1 MSPARLSLREEDVVR
16 LTLEFLNNRE
26 LHISQLSLE
35 RETGVINGQYSDDVL
50 FLRQLILDG
59 QWDDVVE
66 FIQPLEALQNFDM
79 KQFRYTILRHKY
91 IELLC
96 IRSEAGG
103 LNGPP
108 LINNVEGAVEEVVQ
122 VLGELEKLCPTKE
135 EYSGLCL
142 LLTLPKLGD
151 HMQYRD
157 WNPSKARV
165 QCFREIF
172 PLVEKFLPGDKKTGP
187 VQSVFAKNDRL
198 VQLMI
203 KGILYESCVNYCQ
216 VKATGAADAATHKI
230 NFSKV
235 LDGSIGFTDSDLSL
249 LSWLQS
255 IPAETF
261 SVPFEQ
267 KTLNVDVERL
277 EKPSLET
284 SWTEHMLITPIKP
297 KTFPHSV
304 MPFTRPR
311 SAADIM
317 TRSLLPSLDAVSS
330 CLNPKANNESFPMSR
345 SSFASF
351 HLTGIKPTSGKL
363 MTSSVDRLFENGDG
377 GDAYRSSN
385 FSEYQQGLPSIEEIA
400 SVQSKSPELQAVPGA
415 VVKTS
420 DIHQSSA
427 ERDSP
432 NTTNSTAKSS
442 RRDSL
447 TDKIA
452 TNNQPVPTGLPNL
465 TSNTI
470 QHPPLPPPSVGP
482 PPPVTPPVSVSSAA
496 SSNHHPG
503 PVHPQV
509 APPPPPTGVIYDHP
523 KTNTNG
529 ESLANGGGEL
539 YEKFKQQKQNKE
551 SDYIMNGNPT
561 IMPPTPMMNQLQQ
574 QPLSQ
579 QNGNGSNGGGPLNGT
594 NGSNGLARPTQLMDE
609 LGGRDL
615 ESDQNR
621 PKFVAVTSLED
632 VQAVRCAEFH
642 PNGRIYAVGSNSKT
656 FRICEYPP
664 LSEISKRC
672 ESGASWE
679 DHTTYQPTVL
689 FKRTKHHKGSI
700 YCMAWSP
707 VGDLIATGSNDK
719 TVKLMRFNENQKQL
733 EGQEIELTMH
743 DGTVRDLCFLEDT
756 SNKSSLLISGGAG
769 DCKIYVTDCETSTP
783 FQALSGHG
791 GHVLSLYNWG
801 SVMFVSGSMDKSVRF
816 WDLRTRGCV
825 NMVTPAT
832 SPGSRQGS
840 PVAAV
845 CVDPSGRLL
854 VSGHEDS
861 SCVLYDIRG
870 NRPIQCFKP
879 HASDVRSIRFSP
891 SAYYLLTA
899 GYDNKL
905 VLTDL
910 QGDLTMP
917 LPSVVVAQH
926 ADKVISGRWHPVDF
940 SFLSTSADKT
950 ATLWALPPI

>member
-1 MSPARLSLREEDVVR
+1 MSPARLSLREEDIVR
-16 LTLEFLNNRE
+16 LALEFLNNRE

-79 KQFRYTILRHKY
+79 KQFKYTILRHKY

-96 IRSEAGG
+96 IKSEAGG
-103 LNGPP
+103 LGGPP

-135 EYSGLCL
+135 EYSALCL

-172 PLVEKFLPGDKKTGP
+172 PLVEKFLPGDKKAGTT
-187 VQSVFAKNDRL
+187 QSVFAKNDRL
-198 VQLMI
+198 VQLLI

-216 VKATGAADAATHKI
+216 VKATGAADAAAHKI
-230 NFSKV
+230 NFSRV

-317 TRSLLPSLDAVSS
+317 TRSLLPSLDAVST
-330 CLNPKANNESFPMSR
+330 CLNPKAPNESFPMSR

-351 HLTGIKPTSGKL
+351 HLTGIKPTSGKM

-377 GDAYRSSN
+377 GDVYRSSN
-385 FSEYQQGLPSIEEIA
+385 FSEYQGLPSIEEIA
-400 SVQSKSPELQAVPGA
+400 SVQSKSPELQAVAGA
-415 VVKTS
+415 IVKTN
-420 DIHQSSA
+420 DIHQNSA

-432 NTTNSTAKSS
+432 NTSNSTAKSS

-447 TDKIA
+447 TDKIV
-452 TNNQPVPTGLPNL
+452 TTSQPVPTGLPHH
-465 TSNTI
+465 S
-470 QHPPLPPPSVGP
+470 QQPPPPPPSIGP
-482 PPPVTPPVSVSSAA
+482 PGGPVSATSSGIHSGISAG
-496 SSNHHPG
+496 SSNNNIHQG
-503 PVHPQV
+503 PPHPQV
-509 APPPPPTGVIYDHP
+509 APPPPPIGAIYDHP
-523 KTNTNG
+523 KNN
-529 ESLANGGGEL
+529 ESLANGGGGGEL

-561 IMPPTPMMNQLQQ
+561 IMPPP
-574 QPLSQ
+574 PPSSHSQ
-579 QNGNGSNGGGPLNGT
+579 QNGGAGPVGSNGPSRLSHVT
-594 NGSNGLARPTQLMDE
+594 DESNGKDFEQ
-609 LGGRDL
+609 
-615 ESDQNR
+615 SDHNR

-801 SVMFVSGSMDKSVRF
+801 SVMFVSGSMDKTVRF

-926 ADKVISGRWHPVDF
+926 SDKVISGRWHPVDF

>member
-1 MSPARLSLREEDVVR
+1 MSPARLSLREEDIVR
-16 LTLEFLNNRE
+16 LSLEFLNNRE

-79 KQFRYTILRHKY
+79 KQFKYTILRHKY

-96 IRSEAGG
+96 IKSEAGG
-103 LNGPP
+103 LTGPP
-108 LINNVEGAVEEVVQ
+108 LMNNVEGAVEEVVQ
-122 VLGELEKLCPTKE
+122 VLGELEKLSPTKE
-135 EYSGLCL
+135 EYSALCL

-151 HMQYRD
+151 HMQFRD

-165 QCFREIF
+165 QCFKEIF
-172 PLVEKFLPGDKKTGP
+172 PLVEKFLPGDKKSGSA
-187 VQSVFAKNDRL
+187 QSVFAKNDRL
-198 VQLMI
+198 VQLVI

-216 VKATGAADAATHKI
+216 VKATGTADAALQKI
-230 NFSKV
+230 NFSRV

-317 TRSLLPSLDAVSS
+317 TRSLLPSLDAVST
-330 CLNPKANNESFPMSR
+330 CLNPKASTESFPMSR

-377 GDAYRSSN
+377 SDVYRSSN
-385 FSEYQQGLPSIEEIA
+385 FNEYQGLPSIEEIA
-400 SVQSKSPELQAVPGA
+400 SVQSKSPELQAVAGA

-420 DIHQSSA
+420 DIHQNSA

-447 TDKIA
+447 TDKII
-452 TNNQPVPTGLPNL
+452 TTNQPVPTGLPHH
-465 TSNTI
+465 S
-470 QHPPLPPPSVGP
+470 QQPPPLPSVGP
-482 PPPVTPPVSVSSAA
+482 PQLSPVSGSNFGGSANI
-496 SSNHHPG
+496 SNHHQGPP

-509 APPPPPTGVIYDHP
+509 APPPPPTAVIYDQP
-523 KTNTNG
+523 RNN
-529 ESLANGGGEL
+529 ESLANGGGGEL

-561 IMPPTPMMNQLQQ
+561 IIPSQQ
-574 QPLSQ
+574 SSNHNQ
-579 QNGNGSNGGGPLNGT
+579 QNGGGTTSDSNGQT
-594 NGSNGLARPTQLMDE
+594 RPTHLQDDSGARE
-609 LGGRDL
+609 Y
-615 ESDQNR
+615 EPTDQNR

-656 FRICEYPP
+656 FRICEYPS

-707 VGDLIATGSNDK
+707 MGDLIATGSNDK
-719 TVKLMRFNENQKQL
+719 TVKLMRFNETQKQL

-743 DGTVRDLCFLEDT
+743 DGTVRDLCFLEDS

-801 SVMFVSGSMDKSVRF
+801 SVMFVSGSQDKTVRF

-926 ADKVISGRWHPVDF
+926 SDKVISGRWHPIDF